1 MTEQST
7 SKNDLLIRLRRVEGQ
22 VRGISR
28 MVEQDKYCIDVLIQV
43 AAASRAL
50 QCVALGLLDGHLSHC
65 VLDAARAGGAEQ
77 EAKLKEASDAIA
89 RLVRS

>member
-1 MTEQST
+1 
-7 SKNDLLIRLRRVEGQ
+7 
-22 VRGISR
+22 
-28 MVEQDKYCIDVLIQV
+28 MVEQDKYFIDVLIQV

-50 QCVALGLLDGHLSHC
+50 QCVALGLLDSHLSHC